1 LLLVLTASAT
11 GQTPSPP
18 AVLWTTNIH
27 CKTDTSPALGADGTI
42 YLGDWEGKLLALQPN
57 GSPKWAFTT
66 GHGWNLGVE
75 IRSSPAVGADGTIYF
90 GCRDNKLYA
99 LRPDGTKNWAFQ
111 TGAWV
116 DSSPAVASDGAVCFG
131 SWDHNFYCL
140 DPQGSEK
147 WRFQTGGAIDS
158 SPAIGADGVIYFGS
172 HDHKFYALQPD
183 GRKKWEFAADGQI
196 ISSPAIYAGAK
207 AGETPAPLTNQ
218 CVYFTSVNGW
228 FYALNPDGGLRWR
241 LHSGG
246 CTQSSPV
253 IGPEGR
259 IYVGVNR
266 ELWAISADGKKLW
279 AHPTDLP
286 VEAAPLVLSDDSVC
300 FISRGG
306 WLFDVA
312 PDGTRRWSLF
322 LNVNGGA
329 SPAIGPS
336 GILYAG
342 QEPALVAWRI
352 GAQMAGSCW
361 PKFRGNARNTGN
373 VRDWFPATWSR

>member
-1 LLLVLTASAT
+1 LLVVPASTAAEK
-11 GQTPSPP
+11 PP
-18 AVLWTTNIH
+18 APAEMAWSFNLDA
-27 CKTDTSPALGADGTI
+27 KTDSSPAIGPDGTI
-42 YLGDWEGKLLALQPN
+42 YVGDFKGKFLALNPE
-57 GSPKWAFTT
+57 GSRKWEFST

-75 IRSSPAVGADGTIYF
+75 IKSSPAIGADGTIYF
-90 GCRDNKLYA
+90 GCRDNLFYA
-99 LRPDGTKNWAFQ
+99 LRPDGKQKWAFK

-116 DSSPAVASDGAVCFG
+116 DSSPAVAGDGSVCFG

-140 DPQGSEK
+140 DQQGSEK

-158 SPAIGADGVIYFGS
+158 SPAIGDDGVIYFGS
-172 HDHKFYALQPD
+172 HDKKFYALAPD
-183 GRKKWEFAADGQI
+183 GRKKWEFAAGGQI
-196 ISSPAIYAGAK
+196 ISSPAVCSSAK
-207 AGETPAPLTNQ
+207 AGETSAPPANS

-228 FYALNPDGGLRWR
+228 FYALNLDGRLRWR
-241 LHSGG
+241 LHTGG

-253 IGPEGR
+253 IGPQGT

-300 FISRGG
+300 FVSHGG

-329 SPAIGPS
+329 SPVTGGP

-342 QEPALVAWRI
+342 KEPAFQAWRT
-352 GAQMAGSCW
+352 GVQKAGSCW

-373 VRDWFPATWSR
+373 VRDSLLATGRP